1 MRKFLAGSGQRI
13 LATALVSSVLLSGC
27 SEAAPS
33 AEAEVPLGPD
43 AAWTIQVPPDN
54 VHSVY
59 RVPGAVVVGD
69 ILVLGNNDLVRQGV
83 TFSDAATGESLWSLE
98 TEQFVIA
105 LTSEAVVT
113 RQSVRGEAF
122 TYNINVY
129 DIATGDKRFSHQ
141 YVTLT
146 SWPSMVA
153 TEDAYFVV
161 EDDVPEQTQYLTA
174 VDLATGDTR
183 WQLLSTGGSDDP
195 IALTPTPIPAI
206 DSVETLQQTNLRLAT
221 DSPVVFFSDDHSETG
236 QTRVLDTATGDVV
249 GTVDTRM
256 GPRWTGWATDNG
268 SIVVTPAP
276 NSFID
281 HKEHGY
287 CTQTIHV
294 VDTDLQSFPISTQV
308 TSIGDGW
315 ECHSMDGRP
324 HITHTQYKVELIMD
338 DHY

>member
-1 MRKFLAGSGQRI
+1 M
-13 LATALVSSVLLSGC
+13 
-27 SEAAPS
+27 
-33 AEAEVPLGPD
+33 PLGPD

-98 TEQFVIA
+98 TEQFVVA

-113 RQSVRGEAF
+113 RQSARGEAF

-174 VDLATGDTR
+174 VDLTTGDTR

-338 DHY
+338 DRY